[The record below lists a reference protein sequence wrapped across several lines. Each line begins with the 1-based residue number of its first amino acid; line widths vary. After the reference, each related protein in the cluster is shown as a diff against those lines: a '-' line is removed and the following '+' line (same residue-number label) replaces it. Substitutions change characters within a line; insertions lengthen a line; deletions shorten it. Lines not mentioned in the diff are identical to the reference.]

1 MLLGQEISLLAR
13 PNQSVGSAN
22 RTLHSPAPVPQRY
35 NAWQAS
41 QETCHMTTAS
51 KLLSNAQAA
60 ERIGVQPNTLEIWRT
75 RGKGP
80 QFIKL
85 DPNSLR
91 SPIRYRESDIE
102 TWLEVRTCTNTSQY
116 PAQQQ
121 AVA

>member
-1 MLLGQEISLLAR
+1 
-13 PNQSVGSAN
+13 
-22 RTLHSPAPVPQRY
+22 
-35 NAWQAS
+35 
-41 QETCHMTTAS
+41 MTTVS
-51 KLLSNAQAA
+51 KLLSNAEAA
-60 ERIGVQPNTLEIWRT
+60 QRIGVQPNTLEIWRT

-116 PAQQQ
+116 PSHQPA
-121 AVA
+121 AA